1 MVYVGVISDLRL
13 MKLFFWG
20 VYSYIRAGDCK
31 CVRGEKWVTDKYTR
45 FRCETL
51 GRAKL
56 VKRFRGCLGWYHAE
70 CAQVISTVTS
80 HQDDSLRCTEQVVDD
95 ADICLPVK
103 LHMIKFLNFSHFG
116 SLRHLFWDI
125 CQNGPFFGVFTN
137 TNEFLSRGKVEAQPV
152 FPGERARRTN
162 RKQVHLGS
170 SGWDPE
176 PRRNYQPSDGNLP
189 PYATVNR
196 KQGYNPRD
204 C

>member
-31 CVRGEKWVTDKYTR
+31 CVRCEKWVTDKYTR

-103 LHMIKFLNFSHFG
+103 LHMIKFLNFFSFRIVAT
-116 SLRHLFWDI
+116 S
-125 CQNGPFFGVFTN
+125 
-137 TNEFLSRGKVEAQPV
+137 FLGYLPKMDLSWCLHQQKRVSFPRESRAHSV

-176 PRRNYQPSDGNLP
+176 PRRNYQPFDGNLP